1 MSKIG
6 VFDSGMG
13 GLTFLKPAHLL
24 LPHEDF
30 IYYGDTANAPYGT
43 KAPGDVLKWID
54 TGVQFLLSMG
64 VQALVLACN
73 TASSVAVESLRQ
85 TYSIPIIAM
94 EPAIKAAQAIAK
106 GKIVVLATELTI
118 KLPKFRNLM
127 ERYPQNLSAVPVYGL
142 VELIERG
149 ITEGKE
155 VTDCLHRALEGVTE
169 GSGIDTLVLGCTH
182 YPFVRDSIR
191 GIVGPETKIIDGT
204 LGTIR
209 HLREVLTE
217 NHLLCEDTAG
227 SVSLHASDSTHGTLH
242 RMEQL
247 LRHYTPEI

>member
-1 MSKIG
+1 
-6 VFDSGMG
+6 
-13 GLTFLKPAHLL
+13 
-24 LPHEDF
+24 
-30 IYYGDTANAPYGT
+30 
-43 KAPGDVLKWID
+43 
-54 TGVQFLLSMG
+54 MG

-106 GKIVVLATELTI
+106 GKIVVLATELTL

-169 GSGIDTLVLGCTH
+169 GPASTLWFWAVHTIHLCGIAYGESWAL
-182 YPFVRDSIR
+182 
-191 GIVGPETKIIDGT
+191 K
-204 LGTIR
+204 
-209 HLREVLTE
+209 LRSSM
-217 NHLLCEDTAG
+217 APWG
-227 SVSLHASDSTHGTLH
+227 RSV
-242 RMEQL
+242 
-247 LRHYTPEI
+247 I